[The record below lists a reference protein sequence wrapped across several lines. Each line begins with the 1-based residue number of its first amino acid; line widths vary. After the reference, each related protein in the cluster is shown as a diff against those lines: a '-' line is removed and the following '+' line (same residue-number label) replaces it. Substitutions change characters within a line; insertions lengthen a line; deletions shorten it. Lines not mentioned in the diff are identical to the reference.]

1 MTGMPIID
9 HLRFVDPPWVQLLVL
24 KKRQDFDFR
33 SLQNQLS
40 EFVIKVIDGSKCK
53 RRSDLFSELAH
64 LFEFPSYFGYNWDA
78 LDECITDLEWMPGR
92 GYVLFIKNAD
102 QLLSEDVQDSYAIF
116 IGIMKKAGEEWSIP
130 QGGEWARPAVPFH
143 VVLIVSDRKRNTRE
157 DWFYQ
162 RLVLIQTLPYDPASQ
177 VTNIL
182 HQLTATSSQ
191 INKADYVY
199 NNGRQRKGVGSLF

>member
-24 KKRQDFDFR
+24 KKRQDFDFK

-92 GYVLFIKNAD
+92 GYVLLIKHAD
-102 QLLSEDVQDSYAIF
+102 QLLSEDVQESYAIF

-130 QGGEWARPAVPFH
+130 QGGEWARSAIPFH

-157 DWFYQ
+157 DW
-162 RLVLIQTLPYDPASQ
+162 VLPEISFDTDLTL
-177 VTNIL
+177 
-182 HQLTATSSQ
+182 
-191 INKADYVY
+191 
-199 NNGRQRKGVGSLF
+199 